1 METTKNNINGN
12 PFADVNLKF
21 ILKKILRR
29 KFLFLLSLA
38 IFLPLAYIYIKMA
51 TPIYKCATTIVIE
64 AEQKRKVG
72 IGGEEIVFENEKEK
86 INIVNEISIIQAR
99 DLIEKSLAPLDF
111 EVSYFSGDIYGKKE
125 KYGYFPIEVIL
136 NDSLPQLYGAHYEVI
151 PKSDTE
157 YELVV
162 ETNEFTISNPKT
174 QTKNEIE
181 EAFNFQQTFKY
192 GQKVSHAYFNFVV
205 KKPDYEVSAG
215 AFKDQQLFFKLN
227 TMAGLVNSFKG
238 KLDVEQTNA
247 AGSIIRLQT
256 EGPVVKKQLLF
267 LDQLSKNYLDSKKY
281 NREFTSD
288 AKKGV
293 IAQKLQ
299 TVSDLLNMAEKNL
312 ESFLA
317 SPDRIN
323 IEATTNSSLEQ
334 IDRLESEKAEFMAII
349 DYYNQSY
356 KYLEDF
362 SGVDKITSPSLVGID
377 DPLLNEN
384 LLQLQSLHSEL
395 TKQSKFLGPESKD
408 LALIKTKI
416 ASTTEQIKTSL
427 VNLAKADM
435 MKVNARDKR
444 IVELEQQISTL
455 PTNVKQKIQ
464 LEREV
469 SRFEKE
475 FNYLTR
481 ELSNI
486 EIASIGNKP
495 YARMLDAPQKKGD
508 APIAPKKKLIMV
520 LGTMVGLLL
529 PFLYVVLFDHYD
541 EDITE
546 LKQLEKYSNTPII
559 GSVAHFNSK
568 SGIFTSNA
576 HSKWQM
582 EESFR
587 DVCTNLQ
594 ITLPDPKHN
603 VIGITSTVPNEGK
616 THCALNIALS
626 LAASGR
632 SVLLIDSDLRNS
644 DLLEKIAKH
653 SDNKTLEESVVL
665 MNASLNGNGGAT
677 NGKSKKG
684 KDIVN
689 QNGVWFEFI
698 NDKPISVNGL
708 LNYLKGEV
716 QDSSKIIY
724 FFKEEPNLKFIPA
737 SLINNENPHRLL
749 ADKRFER
756 LIKEAKKQYD
766 YVVIDSPPVGLV
778 SDYLLISKFID
789 LHLFVVRRNV
799 SKLSYLKDIEKVKRA
814 GKLKNVHF
822 LFNDVEGKVLKYGYS
837 NYSYGKVVK

>member
-1 METTKNNINGN
+1 MDATQKNINGT

-38 IFLPLAYIYIKMA
+38 LFLPLAYVYTKMA
-51 TPIYKCATTIVIE
+51 TPVYKCATTIVIE

-72 IGGEEIVFENEKEK
+72 IGGEEVLFENEKEK
-86 INIVNEISIIQAR
+86 INVVNEVSIIQAR
-99 DLIEKSLAPLDF
+99 DLIEKSLAPLGF
-111 EVSYFSGDIYGKKE
+111 EVSYFAGNIYGKKE
-125 KYGYFPIEVIL
+125 KYGYFPVEVIL
-136 NDSLPQLYGAHYEVI
+136 NDTMPQLYGAYYEII

-162 ETNEFTISNPKT
+162 EADEFRVSNPKT
-174 QTKNEIE
+174 QTNNEIE
-181 EAFNFQQTFKY
+181 EKFKFQETFKY
-192 GQKVSHAYFNFVV
+192 GQKVSHAYFNFIV
-205 KKPDYEVSAG
+205 KKPNYKVSAG
-215 AFKDQQLFFKLN
+215 AFKDHQLFFKLS
-227 TMAGLVNSFKG
+227 TMTGLVKSFKG

-267 LDQLSKNYLDSKKY
+267 LDQLSKNYIESKKQ
-281 NREFTSD
+281 NREFSSTS
-288 AKKGV
+288 KKEV
-293 IAQKLQ
+293 IAQKLKD
-299 TVSDLLNMAEKNL
+299 VSGFLATAEKNL

-323 IEATTNSSLEQ
+323 IEATTNTSLDQ
-334 IDRLESEKAEFMAII
+334 IDRLESEKSELLANI

-356 KYLEDF
+356 KYLEDS

-384 LLQLQSLHSEL
+384 LLQLQSLHTEL
-395 TKQSKFLGPESKD
+395 TKQSNFLGPESKD
-408 LALIKTKI
+408 LALIKAKI
-416 ASTTEQIKTSL
+416 TSTTEQIKTSL
-427 VNLAKADM
+427 SNLVKADRT
-435 MKVNARDKR
+435 KVNARDTR
-444 IVELEQQISTL
+444 IAEFKQQISTL
-455 PTNVKQKIQ
+455 PTNIKQKIH

-469 SRFEKE
+469 NRFEKE

-486 EIASIGNKP
+486 EIAEIGNIP
-495 YARMLDAPQKKGD
+495 DARMLDAPQQKGD

-529 PFLYVVLFDHYD
+529 PFLYVVLFDPYD

-546 LKQLEKYSNTPII
+546 LKQLEKYSNIPVV
-559 GSVAHFNSK
+559 GSVAHFSSK
-568 SGIFTSNA
+568 NGMFTSNVN
-576 HSKWQM
+576 SIWQM

-587 DVCTNLQ
+587 DVSANVQ
-594 ITLPDPKHN
+594 ILLPDTQHN

-616 THCALNIALS
+616 TFCALNMAIN
-626 LAASGR
+626 LASSGK

-644 DLLEKIAKH
+644 DLVERIGEYAKT
-653 SDNKTLEESVVL
+653 KKL
-665 MNASLNGNGGAT
+665 GNGVLLANGSANGVAP

-689 QNGVWFEFI
+689 KRGVWFEFI
-698 NDKPISVNGL
+698 IDKPMKVYGL

-716 QDSSKIIY
+716 KEMSKVIHY
-724 FFKEEPNLKFIPA
+724 FKDEPNLKFVLS
-737 SLINNENPHRLL
+737 SLIEDENPHRLL
-749 ADKRFER
+749 ADKRLEL
-756 LIKEAKKQYD
+756 LIKDASEQYD
-766 YVVIDSPPVGLV
+766 YVLIDSPPVGLV
-778 SDYLLISKFID
+778 SDYLLVSKFVD

-799 SKLSYLKDIEKVKRA
+799 SKISYLQAIEKIKRA
-814 GKLKNVHF
+814 GKLKNVRL
-822 LFNDVEGKVLKYGYS
+822 LFNDVAGKALKYGYS
-837 NYSYGKVVK
+837 NYSYGKVKK